1 MATQADIES
10 YLMRAGLDYEEVEEG
25 TLVIRGEA
33 EHTADVVM
41 RVDDPIVVYRMK
53 VMALP
58 EEGLEDFLRKLLMIN
73 ARDMLHASSGLEDD
87 TVVLGGAQQ
96 LENLDYN
103 EVQAMLDDIYL
114 AISNQFDTLKEA
126 ANRTRNDRATSMCC
140 WFSVTRKGSTRLFRC
155 PRAAA

>member
-53 VMALP
+53 VTALP
-58 EEGLEDFLRKLLMIN
+58 EKGIEDFLRKLLTIN
-73 ARDMLHASSGLEDD
+73 AREMLHASFGLEDD
-87 TVVLGGAQQ
+87 IPQGLFVLCPQPLVFEIGG
-96 LENLDYN
+96 
-103 EVQAMLDDIYL
+103 LDDL
-114 AISNQFDTLKEA
+114 GDGGQGLEVEVAFVL
-126 ANRTRNDRATSMCC
+126 
-140 WFSVTRKGSTRLFRC
+140 C
-155 PRAAA
+155 PGQNKNGVDHGRGV